1 MFKGRIISVLSVV
14 LCLAF
19 LSVFFFREYAETA
32 ALGKYD
38 TRPTVILDAGHGG
51 FDGRRSCVGRYG

>member
-1 MFKGRIISVLSVV
+1 MFKGRIISILSVV

-38 TRPTVILDAGHGG
+38 TRPTVILDAGHAE
-51 FDGRRSCVGRYG
+51 

>member
-32 ALGKYD
+32 ALGKYG
-38 TRPTVILDAGHGG
+38 TRPTVILDAGHAE
-51 FDGRRSCVGRYG
+51 